1 MEKPTFTP
9 GDDLKE
15 IEQWLAQD
23 LLPTE
28 HINVSTDDREQINLL
43 RPFIREI
50 LGPDLRFEMSGY
62 DSGTGTTTV
71 NNQAILNRFA
81 KFGIYDYTHYLFL
94 DFYKGVGSLYLKY
107 WDTGEI
113 VEIEDKFCGWTTS
126 EIIAQ
131 IWILTVGSGRNKR
144 RRE

>member
-1 MEKPTFTP
+1 MKNT
-9 GDDLKE
+9 K
-15 IEQWLAQD
+15 
-23 LLPTE
+23 
-28 HINVSTDDREQINLL
+28 QIQLL

-62 DSGTGTTTV
+62 ESETGECTTH
-71 NNQAILNRFA
+71 NQMILNRFA

-94 DFYKGVGSLYLKY
+94 DFYKGIPRLYLKY
-107 WDTGEI
+107 WDNNEV
-113 VEIEDKFCGWTTS
+113 VELEEHMCGWSTS

-131 IWILTVGSGRNKR
+131 IWILTVGSGRKTR

>member
-1 MEKPTFTP
+1 MKKPTFTSE
-9 GDDLKE
+9 DDFKE

-28 HINVSTDDREQINLL
+28 HIDVSADDRKQIQLL

-50 LGPDLRFEMSGY
+50 LGPNLRFDMSGY
-62 DSGTGTTTV
+62 ESETGSCTEY
-71 NNQAILNRFA
+71 NQMILNKFA

-94 DFYKGVGSLYLKY
+94 DFYKGGGSLYLKY
-107 WDTGEI
+107 WGEK
-113 VEIEDKFCGWTTS
+113 ESIELIDKFYGWGTS

-131 IWILTVGSGRNKR
+131 IWIMTVGSGREKR
-144 RRE
+144 RRA